1 MSSQLFNSQFNVREK
16 LLQLWPEMFPGI
28 DRVVMLYVD
37 ENQESGG
44 REILQAGTRYQLKIV
59 NTDGL
64 QERLRQMAAEPAG
77 YSWLHKDQLPF
88 EPRLSGDRQMQ
99 LFSEQYHIV
108 LMVRLKSATGRG
120 MDVYYLFFRED
131 QSNFGI
137 SRLQG
142 SLDTT
147 RKALVGSL
155 VYRFAQLW
163 YQSMQT
169 IQTGLQE
176 FTDVTRQLL
185 HQQQN
190 DPWKAHHG
198 HWFDG
203 WVHTYLEE
211 LAQSAG
217 FQLQLS
223 AAARERL
230 LQAGSYQKAADALK
244 NGARYA
250 IMLHS
255 GSGSDTV
262 LIEANYLILPASAG
276 SVSTQENKEAGGP
289 QSRLGKTI
297 LLLDRL
303 EKAAQKLAAT
313 GSDLTGSAVGQT
325 MERPITAPAI
335 TDALK
340 KNSRRIIH
348 LLEKYPDRW
357 QLIRQQ
363 FRPLQ
368 NLVEK
373 REPFKNIG

>member
-1 MSSQLFNSQFNVREK
+1 MSSQLFNSQFNIREK

-37 ENQESGG
+37 EKQESGG
-44 REILQAGTRYQLKIV
+44 REILQAGARYLQKII
-59 NTDGL
+59 NTDSL
-64 QERLRQMAAEPAG
+64 QERLRQMAGEPPG

-88 EPRLSGDRQMQ
+88 EPRISGDRQMQ

-108 LMVRLKSATGRG
+108 LMVRLKPATGRG

-163 YQSMQT
+163 YQSTQT
-169 IQTGLQE
+169 IQSDFQE
-176 FTDVTRQLL
+176 FTSVTKQLL

-203 WVHTYLEE
+203 WAQAYLEE
-211 LAQSAG
+211 LGQSTG
-217 FQLQLS
+217 CQLQLS
-223 AAARERL
+223 AAAREKL
-230 LQAGSYQKAADALK
+230 LKAGTYQEAADALK
-244 NGARYA
+244 NSARYA
-250 IMLHS
+250 LMLHS
-255 GSGSDTV
+255 DQDSDTII
-262 LIEANYLILPASAG
+262 IEENYLILPAPAGNESTFENKGAG
-276 SVSTQENKEAGGP
+276 SQ

-340 KNSRRIIH
+340 KNSRRILH